1 MPAYTKFEISTVI
14 TLVISIVTAA
24 VFIGQLYGRL
34 DSLEAQLAS
43 LNPTR
48 IQEETENAV
57 RRIHEESKGI
67 LERFATLPQ
76 QVGRIENRLKSLEQE
91 PETIFGEWDEAA
103 PVNQVR
109 QVDSDGFLLAHSHG
123 TGGARFYL
131 MTGESESE
139 LIGRTRS
146 NHFGG
151 AVTPVKKDH
160 YYRVRFDDD
169 GRNDSPNNITAY
181 WIPVRR

>member
-34 DSLEAQLAS
+34 DSLDL
-43 LNPTR
+43 TR

-76 QVGRIENRLKSLEQE
+76 QVGQIEGRLKSLEQE

-103 PVNQVR
+103 PVNQTR

-151 AVTPVKKDH
+151 AVTPVKKGH
-160 YYRVRFDDD
+160 YYRVRFDDA
-169 GRNDSPNNITAY
+169 GGNDSPNNITAY
-181 WIPVRR
+181 WIPVKR

>member
-1 MPAYTKFEISTVI
+1 MPAYTKFGISTAVA
-14 TLVISIVTAA
+14 LVISIVTAA
-24 VFIGQLYGRL
+24 VFIGRIEGRL

-48 IQEETENAV
+48 IQEETEKAV
-57 RRIHEESKGI
+57 KRIREESKGI
-67 LERFATLPQ
+67 LKEFAALPQ
-76 QVGRIENRLKSLEQE
+76 QVGRIEEWLNNLEQE
-91 PETIFGEWDEAA
+91 PETIFGEWDEA
-103 PVNQVR
+103 PVNQTR

-131 MTGESESE
+131 MTGESESD

-146 NHFGG
+146 HHFGG